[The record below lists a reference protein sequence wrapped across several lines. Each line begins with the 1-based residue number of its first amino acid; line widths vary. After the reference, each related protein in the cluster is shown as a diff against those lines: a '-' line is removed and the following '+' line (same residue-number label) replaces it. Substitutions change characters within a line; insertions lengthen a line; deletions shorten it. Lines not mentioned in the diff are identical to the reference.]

1 MKGLK
6 SIILAVVIMVS
17 ISSIAYAEGS
27 APAEAPKLSGSASVD
42 VMSRYVW
49 RGMTL
54 SNKFVVQPSIGI
66 TYEGFGANIWG
77 NYDTDLSKSTEVDY
91 TLSYNF
97 SVDKLSLG
105 VGYIYYALVGVPDTQ
120 EIYFSVGYDTI
131 LKPTLTYYQDIQ
143 EGKGGFLVAS
153 IGHSIEL
160 SKDVNLNLGASASYN
175 FKNAVM
181 GFDRNGNKFNNLYNA
196 EVSASVNIPVSK
208 AIVVTPKAAYSFALS
223 NDAKDAIS
231 GFSVDGKKNIF
242 YGGVNLTLSF

>member
-6 SIILAVVIMVS
+6 SIILAVVMMIAVS
-17 ISSIAYAEGS
+17 GNAYAEG
-27 APAEAPKLSGSASVD
+27 PKVSGSAAVD

-49 RGMTL
+49 RGLTL
-54 SNKFVVQPSIGI
+54 SKQFVIQPSVGI
-66 TYEGFGANIWG
+66 TYEGFGASLWS
-77 NYDTDLSKSTEVDY
+77 NYDTKASESNETDY
-91 TLSYNF
+91 TLSYSF
-97 SVDKLSLG
+97 SIGKFNLG
-105 VGYIYYALVGVPDTQ
+105 VGYIYYSLDGIPDTQ
-120 EIYFSVGYDTI
+120 EIYFSAGYDTF
-131 LKPTLTYYQDIQ
+131 LKPTLTYYQDIE

-181 GFDRNGNKFNNLYNA
+181 GFDGNGNKFNNLYNG